1 MKDRVK
7 AKEPKTKSQL
17 KKVITAVWREIDSD
31 KALCRRLIQSI
42 PFRLEAVVA
51 AGGSRSGRKT
61 TISKERNS
69 CILCTNSTYS

>member
-1 MKDRVK
+1 MK

-51 AGGSRSGRKT
+51 AGGRQVRK
-61 TISKERNS
+61 EDYHQQREE
-69 CILCTNSTYS
+69 